1 MILLL
6 VQMYDF
12 FIIYE
17 VKNSAFYEDKTDT
30 NCADVVS
37 LGGAPKLSP
46 QRRIR
51 RDACRGEQFGEGE
64 REPDAAVAEH
74 LRQQDEAGHEE
85 DSTAQQREHHC
96 RAHAFNALEVAD
108 AHEVDDEE
116 HEGDSQCRR
125 LPRRVRRRC
134 RRWRTWRRC

>member
-1 MILLL
+1 MT
-6 VQMYDF
+6 F

-51 RDACRGEQFGEGE
+51 RDARRSEQFGEGE
-64 REPDAAVAEH
+64 REPDAAVAEQPAPVISPRPVASIIMGTQI
-74 LRQQDEAGHEE
+74 LMAPMP
-85 DSTAQQREHHC
+85 SAPTAC
-96 RAHAFNALEVAD
+96 PTKMPSMAHMAEMLIIPNNV
-108 AHEVDDEE
+108 
-116 HEGDSQCRR
+116 GRK
-125 LPRRVRRRC
+125 
-134 RRWRTWRRC
+134 

>member
-6 VQMYDF
+6 VQRYDF

-51 RDACRGEQFGEGE
+51 RDARRGEQFGEGE

-74 LRQQDEAGHEE
+74 LRQQKSLLSGKI
-85 DSTAQQREHHC
+85 
-96 RAHAFNALEVAD
+96 F
-108 AHEVDDEE
+108 
-116 HEGDSQCRR
+116 
-125 LPRRVRRRC
+125 
-134 RRWRTWRRC
+134 

>member
-1 MILLL
+1 MT
-6 VQMYDF
+6 F

-51 RDACRGEQFGEGE
+51 RDARRSEQFGEGE

-74 LRQQDEAGHEE
+74 LRQQKSLLSGKI
-85 DSTAQQREHHC
+85 
-96 RAHAFNALEVAD
+96 F
-108 AHEVDDEE
+108 
-116 HEGDSQCRR
+116 
-125 LPRRVRRRC
+125 
-134 RRWRTWRRC
+134 

>member
-1 MILLL
+1 MT
-6 VQMYDF
+6 F

-51 RDACRGEQFGEGE
+51 RDARRGEQFGEGE
-64 REPDAAVAEH
+64 REPDAAFAEQPAPVISPRPVASIIMGTQI
-74 LRQQDEAGHEE
+74 LMAPMP
-85 DSTAQQREHHC
+85 SAPTAC
-96 RAHAFNALEVAD
+96 PTKMPSMAHMAEMLSIPNNV
-108 AHEVDDEE
+108 
-116 HEGDSQCRR
+116 GRK
-125 LPRRVRRRC
+125 
-134 RRWRTWRRC
+134 